1 MPLVADW
8 LAQSSEAV
16 FALDSTSYIKEKSL
30 PLRRRRTKV
39 QGGIQALLPIE
50 GLFSWAI
57 LSPLLEAGGPG
68 EEMDTSNSELPCVQ
82 QQHSSIE
89 EDGGDQGEGKG
100 EESCR
105 SRKQV
110 YSCLHAHL
118 LEVLVSDASS
128 KSSAGTHPVD
138 MGVFERVSGQ
148 LNSLAE
154 HQGTT
159 CSAEELEVRMEE
171 SINRLAQI
179 LQVCL
184 SNKLLPSPSMSKF
197 ASDCT
202 AVFAVHLCAITHVLH
217 RGGLHGSTCTLL
229 YAFTVSCNLEAKLYF
244 ECCSVCACV
253 CLCVRACV
261 CVCVRACVCVCVHAC
276 VCVCVCLCV
285 CMCAC
290 MCLCVCVRACMCV
303 CVCV

>member
-1 MPLVADW
+1 MHGSFIWFCSLIVTSSDDSPHKVQQAPLQLVALVADW

-57 LSPLLEAGGPG
+57 LSPLLEVEGPG
-68 EEMDTSNSELPCVQ
+68 EEMDSSNHESGPFNNEHPCV

-89 EDGGDQGEGKG
+89 EDSGDGNG

-110 YSCLHAHL
+110 YSCLHVHL
-118 LEVLVSDASS
+118 LEVLASDASF

-138 MGVFERVSGQ
+138 MGAFERVSGQ

-159 CSAEELEVRMEE
+159 CTTVEELEVRMEE

-184 SNKLLPSPSMSKF
+184 SNKLLPSPSMSEF
-197 ASDCT
+197 APDCT
-202 AVFAVHLCAITHVLH
+202 CTVLAVYLCAIVHM
-217 RGGLHGSTCTLL
+217 LHGGG
-229 YAFTVSCNLEAKLYF
+229 
-244 ECCSVCACV
+244 
-253 CLCVRACV
+253 
-261 CVCVRACVCVCVHAC
+261 CVCVHGYKC
-276 VCVCVCLCV
+276 FHYIL
-285 CMCAC
+285 
-290 MCLCVCVRACMCV
+290 LS
-303 CVCV
+303 

>member
-1 MPLVADW
+1 MWFIHLILLINSLNASCSDDSPHKVQQAPLQLVPLVADW

-57 LSPLLEAGGPG
+57 LSPLLEVGGPG
-68 EEMDTSNSELPCVQ
+68 EEMDTSNSEHPHVQ

-89 EDGGDQGEGKG
+89 EDGGVQGEGKG

-202 AVFAVHLCAITHVLH
+202 AVFAVHLCAFMHVIH
-217 RGGLHGSTCTLL
+217 RVGLHGSTPTLP
-229 YAFTVSCNLEAKLYF
+229 YAFTVSYNLEAVL
-244 ECCSVCACV
+244 
-253 CLCVRACV
+253 
-261 CVCVRACVCVCVHAC
+261 
-276 VCVCVCLCV
+276 
-285 CMCAC
+285 
-290 MCLCVCVRACMCV
+290 
-303 CVCV
+303 